1 MTCEKMTNP
10 HQDLNQVQTFDLNP
24 KSQNII
30 CISDTSGQSFKF
42 SFSLDNKFWSDKE
55 SIMDYISNIEVKDT
69 FNTSKFII
77 QAWKFVY
84 ENTFHCYQ
92 KYTKTQFEVFD
103 CYIINSIGHG
113 LCHDRASLFCDIVEE
128 KGYKTR
134 IFNNPGIHTYPEVFD
149 GKWNMMDEDYG
160 VCFVDRNQNILSM
173 EEIQNSEHQ
182 LIRAKDKMS
191 YFSNV
196 ETFFI
201 DAPPDLNSGTKYC
214 SKYTE
219 QQEHHKSEFKLSNFS
234 LPANSTIIMP
244 IYDSTLMEYT
254 AKIIIPTSNEQ
265 IIRIPLVITSH
276 NADMFTHISS
286 FDYIVSGE
294 NIEIIAL
301 LNPMLFM
308 NAKNLT
314 VSSTS
319 KLKINVE
326 PQYHSTD
333 IYFILNNFTNEN
345 YDTIRFLH
353 NTGETNA
360 MNPNDLYPIE
370 IKFFRKYHEK
380 VHNH

>member
-1 MTCEKMTNP
+1 M
-10 HQDLNQVQTFDLNP
+10 
-24 KSQNII
+24 
-30 CISDTSGQSFKF
+30 
-42 SFSLDNKFWSDKE
+42 
-55 SIMDYISNIEVKDT
+55 
-69 FNTSKFII
+69 
-77 QAWKFVY
+77 
-84 ENTFHCYQ
+84 
-92 KYTKTQFEVFD
+92 
-103 CYIINSIGHG
+103 
-113 LCHDRASLFCDIVEE
+113 
-128 KGYKTR
+128 
-134 IFNNPGIHTYPEVFD
+134 
-149 GKWNMMDEDYG
+149 
-160 VCFVDRNQNILSM
+160 
-173 EEIQNSEHQ
+173 
-182 LIRAKDKMS
+182 
-191 YFSNV
+191 
-196 ETFFI
+196 ETFFL

-219 QQEHHKSEFKLSNFS
+219 QQKHHKSEFKLSNFS
-234 LPANSTIIMP
+234 LPANSKIIMP
-244 IYDSTLMEYT
+244 IYDSTLIEYT
-254 AKIIIPTSNEQ
+254 TKIIIPTSKEQ

-326 PQYHSTD
+326 PQYDSTD

-353 NTGETNA
+353 NTGETNT

-370 IKFFRKYHEK
+370 INFFRKYHEK